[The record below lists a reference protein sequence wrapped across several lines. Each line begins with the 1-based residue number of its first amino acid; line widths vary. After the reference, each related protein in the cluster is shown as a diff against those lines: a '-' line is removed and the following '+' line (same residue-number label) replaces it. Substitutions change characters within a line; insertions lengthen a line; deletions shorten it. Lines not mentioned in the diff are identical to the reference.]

1 MSTEIKPCLGA
12 APAGSQ
18 RPRAA
23 GRWRTRAAQAAAR
36 AGPGGVPPPPP
47 RPPPTS
53 PPAWRANCW
62 MLYWDRGLGGRKREW
77 EAGKR
82 GRECGSEYTKPPG
95 SRGPGARRPPPPS
108 LLLLFRPHPQDQGAD
123 QRSRRITAR
132 KMVIPV
138 RSRTRCCARLP
149 PKPGHLRPQFTH
161 PGRASRPRDPQTLSS
176 RAWGAS

>member
-1 MSTEIKPCLGA
+1 MTNTLLLPPSLLPSSPYSPPPNKSLFQKKKKSHCLLSTEIKPCLGA

-53 PPAWRANCW
+53 PPASRANCW

-95 SRGPGARRPPPPS
+95 SRGPGARRPPPTLASPPFPS
-108 LLLLFRPHPQDQGAD
+108 
-123 QRSRRITAR
+123 
-132 KMVIPV
+132 
-138 RSRTRCCARLP
+138 P
-149 PKPGHLRPQFTH
+149 PPG
-161 PGRASRPRDPQTLSS
+161 PGR
-176 RAWGAS
+176 